1 MQKILFLALIAIG
14 VLFQSQLLRGHGGII
29 DDNKIRMQIEKQ
41 KQVNVQL
48 KGRNAMLEMKIAGLK
63 GSADSLEARSRN
75 ELNLVKPG
83 EVLVLLP
90 GSDLNQKKN

>member
-1 MQKILFLALIAIG
+1 MDKTQNSYIMR
-14 VLFQSQLLRGHGGII
+14 Q
-29 DDNKIRMQIEKQ
+29 KQ

-48 KGRNAMLEMKIAGLK
+48 KERNAMLEMKIAGLK